1 MRTTFKLAAVF
12 AFVAL
17 TSYAPAAA
25 PPVAATAAGP
35 SLQSLGPLYFNADGT
50 MFAADTNAATIF
62 ALDLGAQ
69 ATTGQA
75 GTADVA
81 DLTGKIAAML
91 GTDAKDIA
99 ITDLAVHPKT
109 HNSYV
114 SVMRGQGPAARP
126 ALLKVDGAGKLTLVS
141 MDTVQYTSV
150 ALPNPPAADAEGGR
164 GQRANSVTAITFTNG
179 RVFVAGL
186 SNEEF
191 ASKLWSIG
199 YPFTKADQGTSVEI
213 WHTDHRRLETR
224 APIYAMMPMQLDNN
238 QPFIVAAYTCTP
250 FVKFQVSALK
260 AGEKFS
266 GTTIGEFGA
275 GNRPL
280 DMIRYQKDGK
290 DYILMANTSRG
301 IMKVATAPFATA
313 TPLTAPITTETGG
326 VPYET
331 IKSMTGVLQL
341 GMLDATHAVTIS
353 GANNGPM
360 NLSAVA
366 LP

>member
-1 MRTTFKLAAVF
+1 
-12 AFVAL
+12 
-17 TSYAPAAA
+17 
-25 PPVAATAAGP
+25 
-35 SLQSLGPLYFNADGT
+35 
-50 MFAADTNAATIF
+50 
-62 ALDLGAQ
+62 
-69 ATTGQA
+69 
-75 GTADVA
+75 
-81 DLTGKIAAML
+81 
-91 GTDAKDIA
+91 
-99 ITDLAVHPKT
+99 
-109 HNSYV
+109 
-114 SVMRGQGPAARP
+114 
-126 ALLKVDGAGKLTLVS
+126 
-141 MDTVQYTSV
+141 
-150 ALPNPPAADAEGGR
+150 
-164 GQRANSVTAITFTNG
+164 VTAITFANG

-191 ASKLWSIG
+191 SSKLWSIG
-199 YPFTKADQGTSVEI
+199 YPFSKADQGTSVEI

-260 AGEKFS
+260 AGEKFR

-301 IMKVATAPFATA
+301 IMKVPTAPFATA

-331 IKSMTGVLQL
+331 IKSMAGVQQL

-360 NLSAVA
+360 SLAAVE